1 MINKPELTLCTVNK
15 RQPDGLPRTASY
27 TEMEDRLNE
36 SMQCNPQLEPPGF
49 IWPRER
55 EVNLGVVDEWD
66 LQIMTE
72 QRDNECQSKKC
83 FMSLCGSICRH
94 LAFDIRWHLSDH

>member
-36 SMQCNPQLEPPGF
+36 SMQCNPPARTSWF
-49 IWPRER
+49 HMTTRER
-55 EVNLGVVDEWD
+55 EVNRGVIDEWD

-94 LAFDIRWHLSDH
+94 LAFDIR

>member
-36 SMQCNPQLEPPGF
+36 SMQCNPLARTSWFHMTTQESQP
-49 IWPRER
+49 WS
-55 EVNLGVVDEWD
+55 VEWD
-66 LQIMTE
+66 LQIMME
-72 QRDNECQSKKC
+72 QKDNECKSKKC
-83 FMSLCGSICRH
+83 FMSLYSSICSY